1 MAWADERSSHTNH
14 IIGRGAEVYVSDFG
28 LARVQAAE
36 VGTTKQD
43 FGPIAVP
50 TPTLFN
56 HPQSPLP
63 HGPASPCM
71 HQWMAPEAL
80 KSREYS
86 TATDAFSFGVL
97 LWYMSHSNI
106 SINIQQHI
114 KCW

>member
-1 MAWADERSSHTNH
+1 VA
-14 IIGRGAEVYVSDFG
+14 DFG

-50 TPTLFN
+50 TLFN
-56 HPQSPLP
+56 DPVTARAGLTLHLLPNPL
-63 HGPASPCM
+63 
-71 HQWMAPEAL
+71 QWMAPEAL

-97 LWYMSHSNI
+97 LWYT
-106 SINIQQHI
+106 
-114 KCW
+114 